1 MVKDIPFI
9 SDKLLAEKLE
19 RESNFSTEN
28 MKNKTQETK
37 SKLRQDLLSAKAKL
51 AEYTACDDMAK
62 HNEQEARAA
71 WERSIEDTINDAA
84 QYIRI
89 RPLDDEE
96 HVMRDVREFKE
107 WLQQKLQSPS
117 ISTIFVADMRT
128 RKPMF
133 SLCEKHISERL
144 CKRIRKGLHYSTVRS
159 SSVLSGWARFCG
171 LEWWPTKIVYCSFSR
186 RSAATRRLWIR
197 QRLSPWI

>member
-1 MVKDIPFI
+1 MLSLVKDIPFI

-51 AEYTACDDMAK
+51 AEYTTCDDMAK

-71 WERSIEDTINDAA
+71 WERSIEATINDAA

-89 RPLDDEE
+89 RSLDDEE
-96 HVMRDVREFKE
+96 HVMRDVREFKD
-107 WLQQKLQSPS
+107 WLQTKLHPPS

-128 RKPMF
+128 MKPMV
-133 SLCEKHISERL
+133 SLCEKRISE
-144 CKRIRKGLHYSTVRS
+144 
-159 SSVLSGWARFCG
+159 
-171 LEWWPTKIVYCSFSR
+171 
-186 RSAATRRLWIR
+186 
-197 QRLSPWI
+197 